1 MSGAEPANSV
11 PSLLS
16 RSRWWLAAA
25 VIPLLAGCPQS
36 APVAAPSTGTSTPST
51 THPDREL
58 KTEPV
63 VEIPGEVDT
72 TAPGRVELQ
81 VVDLKGYENAVA
93 RQLGKVVLVDFWATW
108 CGPCRQQFPHSVQLQ
123 TKFQD
128 QGLTVMSV
136 SIDQMDEGENLDEL
150 KARVLDFLN
159 GQKATFPN
167 LLVPVTD
174 LAAGDPGATDLIAS
188 RFDIDGG
195 AIPHFKLYDRKGNLH
210 RKFVVN
216 LETGESFDPQE
227 IDAAIEKLLA
237 E

>member
-1 MSGAEPANSV
+1 MSAVESANSV
-11 PSLLS
+11 KSPSS
-16 RSRWWLAAA
+16 FGRYWLVAA
-25 VIPLLAGCPQS
+25 VLPLLAGCPQS
-36 APVAAPSTGTSTPST
+36 PPAAAPSTKSPAASSNSESQPKPLAEM
-51 THPDREL
+51 PDESD
-58 KTEPV
+58 KVP
-63 VEIPGEVDT
+63 
-72 TAPGRVELQ
+72 AGRVELQ

-108 CGPCRQQFPHSVQLQ
+108 CAPCRQQFPHAIQLQ

-136 SIDQMDEGENLDEL
+136 SVDQMDAGENLDEL
-150 KARVLDFLN
+150 KARVLDFLK
-159 GQKATFPN
+159 GQKATIPN

-174 LAAGDPGATDLIAS
+174 LAAGDPGAIDVIAS

-195 AIPHFKLYDRKGNLH
+195 AIPHFKLYDRKGTLH
-210 RKFVVN
+210 RKFVVD
-216 LETGESFDPQE
+216 LETGESFAPKD